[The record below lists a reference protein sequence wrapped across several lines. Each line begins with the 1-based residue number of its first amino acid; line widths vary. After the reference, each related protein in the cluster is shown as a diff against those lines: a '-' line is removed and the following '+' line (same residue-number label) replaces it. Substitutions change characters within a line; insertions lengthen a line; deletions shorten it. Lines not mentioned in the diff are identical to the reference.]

1 MIEKVVMMNLEKG
14 IDKFYF
20 VMGALHVAG
29 FPVKTHKTG
38 VSWDEFFVRSVPHD
52 VDLYANV
59 NDVCTAAID
68 DGFDWFSSFSETPE
82 KYTKYVVAW
91 AWTWGATLRK
101 IAELDQRVMLL
112 IDDTVPAYMWTYNL
126 YCRLIK
132 ESGKDPGFKALQLR
146 TQADQDPQSLPPVKY
161 LGKLIGEGFTE
172 EADRGFILNKAGA
185 ELLLEVQAI
194 PPIVDP
200 GGDVMKIAK
209 WGQTD
214 QKFFNGLYHTLDDV
228 VEVSN
233 IGESNLH
240 PPGIPNLQGV

>member
-82 KYTKYVVAW
+82 KYTKYPIAW
-91 AWTWGATLRK
+91 AWMWGTTLRK
-101 IAELDQRVMLL
+101 IAELNQTVMLL
-112 IDDTVPAYMWTYNL
+112 IDDVTPAYMWTYDL
-126 YCRLIK
+126 YRRLAK
-132 ESGKDPGFKALQLR
+132 ESAKRRDFKALQLR
-146 TQADQDPQSLPPVKY
+146 AQADRGSQCLPAVKY
-161 LGKLIGEGFTE
+161 LGKLIGRGFIGQVNH
-172 EADRGFILNKAGA
+172 GFILNKAGA
-185 ELLLEVQAI
+185 ELLLEVQAT

-200 GGDVMKIAK
+200 GGDMMKIAE

-214 QKFFNGLYHTLDDV
+214 QKFFNGLYHTLDHV
-228 VEVSN
+228 VEVN
-233 IGESNLH
+233 YIGESNLN
-240 PPGIPNLQGV
+240 PPDISNHQ